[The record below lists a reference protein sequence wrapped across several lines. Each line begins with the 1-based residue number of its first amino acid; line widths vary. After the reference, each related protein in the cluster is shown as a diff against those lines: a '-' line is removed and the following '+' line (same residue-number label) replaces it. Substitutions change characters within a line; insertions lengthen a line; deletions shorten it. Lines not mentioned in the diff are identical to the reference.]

1 MNPRKISERYAS
13 TSSRK
18 LSEEYGS
25 KKALTKSN
33 YKEDGLDARK
43 NDIASESEDTD
54 GLSPDDKD
62 RDENKIIKI

>member
-1 MNPRKISERYAS
+1 M
-13 TSSRK
+13 
-18 LSEEYGS
+18 
-25 KKALTKSN
+25 TKSN